1 VSAKIV
7 RARRRRAS
15 AAVPKQRKAQ
25 GKAQGVLNNLGELIV
40 TGSYPPGS
48 RLPTEEALVRK
59 LAVSRA
65 SLREGLKALARKGLI
80 EQRARRGTTVLAK
93 SQWDMLDP
101 DILRWM
107 AAGPPDEEFL
117 IGLLEARLILEP
129 AAARLAAQ
137 RASAAQIVE
146 IERAFRGMADWVV
159 RDFDRCC
166 QHDLVFHEAILR
178 ASGNILLSRLAV
190 AIRAALLSII
200 RTATNVRKSYQDSLA
215 DHWAVAVAIRDRAP
229 EQAEAAMR
237 ALLAGTARDLKPA
250 FQPRTDRPA
259 PKRQRRGA
267 HASPPVPMEAANA
280 LTRPKPMKRGDRI

>member
-1 VSAKIV
+1 VSAKI
-7 RARRRRAS
+7 ARRHRGS
-15 AAVPKQRKAQ
+15 APKQRGAQRKAQ
-25 GKAQGVLNNLGELIV
+25 GVLDNLGELIV

-48 RLPTEEALVRK
+48 RLPTEQVLVRK

-229 EQAEAAMR
+229 QQAEDAMR

-250 FQPRTDRPA
+250 FQPRGKRPA
-259 PKRQRRGA
+259 PKQQRRGMHVRA
-267 HASPPVPMEAANA
+267 PVVTEAASA
-280 LTRPKPMKRGDRI
+280 PTRLKQNKRGDRI

>member
-1 VSAKIV
+1 MSATIV
-7 RARRRRAS
+7 PLRRRRPRPAD
-15 AAVPKQRKAQ
+15 PKPH
-25 GKAQGVLNNLGELIV
+25 KAQGVLDTLGELIV
-40 TGSYPPGS
+40 TGRYPPGA
-48 RLPTEEALVRK
+48 RLPTEEVLVRK

-93 SQWDMLDP
+93 AQWDMLDP

-117 IGLLEARLILEP
+117 IGLLEARIILEP

-137 RASAAQIVE
+137 RASAAQILE
-146 IERAFRGMADWVV
+146 IERAFRGMADWVE
-159 RDFDRCC
+159 RDVDLCC

-215 DHWAVAVAIRDRAP
+215 DHWAVAAAIRKRAP
-229 EQAEAAMR
+229 EEAEAAMR
-237 ALLAGTARDLKPA
+237 ALLAGTARDLRPA
-250 FQPRTDRPA
+250 FEPHPAKPRRRKA
-259 PKRQRRGA
+259 RAVAEPKRLNRR
-267 HASPPVPMEAANA
+267 
-280 LTRPKPMKRGDRI
+280 KPL

>member
-1 VSAKIV
+1 M
-7 RARRRRAS
+7 
-15 AAVPKQRKAQ
+15 
-25 GKAQGVLNNLGELIV
+25 
-40 TGSYPPGS
+40 
-48 RLPTEEALVRK
+48 
-59 LAVSRA
+59 
-65 SLREGLKALARKGLI
+65 
-80 EQRARRGTTVLAK
+80 LAK

-137 RASAAQIVE
+137 RASAAQILE

-229 EQAEAAMR
+229 EEAEQRCAPCSPEPRATSSPHSSRAPDRPGAKAAAPRDARERARAITAAGRRAHQAE
-237 ALLAGTARDLKPA
+237 T
-250 FQPRTDRPA
+250 
-259 PKRQRRGA
+259 
-267 HASPPVPMEAANA
+267 
-280 LTRPKPMKRGDRI
+280 MKRGVRI